1 MSERLR
7 VYELARELGLSSKE
21 LLELLHEEG
30 VEAKSHAS
38 TIEVDM
44 AELVREHVMAQRR
57 GESLAREPAEAEKP
71 AASAPEETPAEP
83 TEEPEAAE
91 AVAEET
97 EAAGDMEIHLKPPVV
112 VRDLATA
119 LGKKPNEVIGQLM
132 GMGVFASIAN
142 VVDVD
147 VARKVCERY
156 GYTFVSERRVRQKE
170 KAAAKE
176 AKEQQTGKS
185 KPAVGATAPRPPVV
199 TFLGHVDHGKTSL
212 QDAVRETK
220 ITDDEAGGITQ
231 HIGASTIVHNDRSI
245 TFLDTPGHEAF
256 TAMRA
261 RGANA
266 TDIAVVVVAADDG
279 VMPQTM
285 EAINHARA
293 AGVPIVVAMNK
304 MDLPG
309 ADPNKVM
316 IGLQREEVTPE
327 EWGGDVG
334 VIPVSAETR
343 LGLDDLLER
352 ILLEAEM
359 LELKATPNQPAE
371 GLVIEARLE
380 QGMGPV
386 ANVLV
391 RNGTLHLGD
400 TVLSGSHYGKVK
412 ALINDKG
419 ERVKSAGPSTPV
431 QILGLSG
438 VPDAGETIS
447 AMANDRE
454 AKSLAEERAAD
465 LRQGQL
471 GAPQQRTLEDL
482 FEQMKQDNVVE
493 LPLVIKADVRG
504 SSEAILDALEK
515 IKSEKIRLKIL
526 HSGVGEI
533 TENDVLLAAASSA
546 ILVGFH
552 VRIMPGVNK
561 VAKSN
566 GVEIRL
572 YSVIYELL
580 SDIED
585 AMIGRLEPETR
596 EKHLGKAEIM
606 QVFNITKTGKICGCA
621 VLDGVI
627 RVGAGARV
635 HRGDDLLYQGTIAS
649 LKHFQDDVREVRA
662 GLECGIRLDNF
673 EDFDEG
679 DRVECFEVQKVK
691 PEL

>member
-38 TIEVDM
+38 TIEMDM
-44 AELVREHVMAQRR
+44 AELVRQHVMAQRR
-57 GESLAREPAEAEKP
+57 GETLAREPDEGEKP
-71 AASAPEETPAEP
+71 EASTSAEPAEETV
-83 TEEPEAAE
+83 EEPEP
-91 AVAEET
+91 V
-97 EAAGDMEIHLKPPVV
+97 EAASEEAADAGDKEIHLKPPVV
-112 VRDLATA
+112 VRDLAAA

-132 GMGVFASIAN
+132 GMGVFASITN
-142 VVDVD
+142 VVEVD

-170 KAAAKE
+170 KTSAKE
-176 AKEQQTGKS
+176 TKGQKAGKS
-185 KPAVGATAPRPPVV
+185 KPVGVTAPRPPVV

-212 QDAVRETK
+212 QDAVRKTK
-220 ITDDEAGGITQ
+220 ITDGEAGGITQ
-231 HIGASTIVHNDRSI
+231 HIGASTIVHNGRPI

-343 LGLDDLLER
+343 MGLDDLLER

-359 LELKATPNQPAE
+359 LELKAAPNQPAE

-386 ANVLV
+386 ASVLV
-391 RNGTLHLGD
+391 RNGTLHVGD

-438 VPDAGETIS
+438 VPDAGETVS
-447 AMANDRE
+447 AMADERE
-454 AKSLAEERAAD
+454 AKALAEDRAAE
-465 LRQGQL
+465 LRQGHL
-471 GAPQQRTLEDL
+471 SAPQHRTLEDL

-504 SSEAILDALEK
+504 SAEAILDALAK
-515 IKSEKIRLKIL
+515 MKSEKIRLKIL

-533 TENDVLLAAASSA
+533 TENDVLLAAASNA

-572 YSVIYELL
+572 YSIIYELL

-679 DRVECFEVQKVK
+679 DRVECFEIQKIK